1 MQIRIKK
8 LRDGARLPHR
18 GSEYNMLSQLRIA
31 VLTIVARGTGG
42 IIVNLPLDE
51 ITFFDAYH

>member
-1 MQIRIKK
+1 
-8 LRDGARLPHR
+8 
-18 GSEYNMLSQLRIA
+18 MLSQLRIA

-42 IIVNLPLDE
+42 IIVNRPLDE